1 MKTMVAKLENVGP
14 LSMSKAITS
23 IKDTGEAHDA
33 FELRTWRE
41 RMHVDDNGELYIPP
55 NALKNMMGAVAK
67 YLSESVPGKG
77 KATYTKHFEAG
88 IMVTKPLK
96 LGIKADGVPSE
107 RLFVPADG
115 KKGGSRRVYKHF
127 PLIMD
132 WKTECEILVFDP
144 ILEAN
149 PEKVLEY
156 LIHAGKFIGFLRF
169 RPRNGGY
176 YGRYEVKSF
185 TVDNKQYVKNEN

>member
-1 MKTMVAKLENVGP
+1 MKVMTAKLKSVGP

-23 IKDTGEAHDA
+23 VMETGEAHDA

-41 RMHVDDNGELYIPP
+41 RMHVDDKGELFIPP
-55 NALKNMMGAVAK
+55 NALKNMMSAVAL

-77 KATYTKHFEAG
+77 KAKYTKHFEAG

-96 LGIKADGVPSE
+96 LGIKAKDVPNE
-107 RLFVPADG
+107 RLFVPSDG
-115 KKGGSRRVYKHF
+115 KKGGRTRVYKHF
-127 PLIMD
+127 PLIMN
-132 WKTECEILVFDP
+132 WETECEIIVFDP

-176 YGRYEVKSF
+176 YGRYDVLSF
-185 TVDNKQYVKNEN
+185 TVDGKEYVAKAS

>member
-1 MKTMVAKLENVGP
+1 MKTMVAKLESAGP

-23 IKDTGEAHDA
+23 IKATGEAHDA

-41 RMHVDDNGELYIPP
+41 RMHVDDNGEIYIPP
-55 NALKNMMGAVAK
+55 NALKNMMGGVAK
-67 YLSESVPGKG
+67 YLSESVPSKG
-77 KATYTKHFEAG
+77 KNTYTKHFEAG

-96 LGIKADGVPSE
+96 LGIKADTVPNE

-127 PLIMD
+127 PLIVS
-132 WKTECEILVFDP
+132 WATECEILVFDP
-144 ILEAN
+144 ILEAS

-176 YGRYEVKSF
+176 YGRYEVTSF
-185 TVDNKQYVKNEN
+185 IVDDKEYI